1 MPHAILLFIH
11 LLAAAFWVGGMATL
25 HFAVRPAAVATL
37 EPPLRLRTMAAAL
50 RRFFVGV
57 DAAVTLLFVTG
68 VAMILL
74 MGGFRSVHW
83 RVEAMMGIAI
93 VMAAIYVY
101 IRASVFKALRRAVDE
116 SAWPIA
122 AGRLDMVR
130 KLVSLNLA
138 LGVVVFGV
146 AIVGRA
152 GSL

>member
-1 MPHAILLFIH
+1 MPMSYLILLFIH
-11 LLAAAFWVGGMATL
+11 LLCAAFWVGGMATM

-57 DAAVTLLFVTG
+57 DAAVTLLFASG
-68 VAMILL
+68 VAMILAA
-74 MGGFRSVHW
+74 GGFRTVHW
-83 RVEAMMGIAI
+83 RIEAMMGIAL
-93 VMAAIYVY
+93 VMAGIYVY
-101 IRASVFKALRRAVDE
+101 IRASVFKALRRAVEE
-116 SAWPIA
+116 SAWPVA
-122 AGRLDMVR
+122 AARLDTVR

-152 GSL
+152 S

>member
-74 MGGFRSVHW
+74 MGGFRGVHW
-83 RVEAMMGIAI
+83 RVEAMMSIAI
-93 VMAAIYVY
+93 VMAGIYVY
-101 IRASVFKALRRAVDE
+101 IRASVFRALRRAVDE
-116 SAWPIA
+116 SAWPAA
-122 AGRLDMVR
+122 AGRLDTVR

-152 GSL
+152 G

>member
-1 MPHAILLFIH
+1 MSYAFLLFIH

-37 EPPLRLRTMAAAL
+37 EPPLRLRTMAAVL

-74 MGGFRSVHW
+74 AGGFRAVHW
-83 RVEAMMGIAI
+83 RIEAMMGIAL
-93 VMAAIYVY
+93 VMAGIYVY
-101 IRASVFKALRRAVDE
+101 IRASVFKALRRAVEE
-116 SAWPIA
+116 SAWPVA

-138 LGVVVFGV
+138 LGVAVLGV
-146 AIVGRA
+146 AIIGRA
-152 GSL
+152 S

>member
-1 MPHAILLFIH
+1 MSYVILLLIH

-74 MGGFRSVHW
+74 AGGFRAVHW

-93 VMAAIYVY
+93 VMAGIYVY
-101 IRASVFKALRRAVDE
+101 IRASVFRALRRAVEE
-116 SAWPIA
+116 SAWPVA
-122 AGRLDMVR
+122 AARLNTVR
-130 KLVSLNLA
+130 LLVTVNLA
-138 LGVVVFGV
+138 LGVAVFAV
-146 AIVGRA
+146 ATVGRA
-152 GSL
+152 G

>member
-1 MPHAILLFIH
+1 MSYAFLLFIH

-37 EPPLRLRTMAAAL
+37 EPPLRLRTMAAVL

-74 MGGFRSVHW
+74 AGGFRAVHW
-83 RVEAMMGIAI
+83 RIEAMMGIAI
-93 VMAAIYVY
+93 VMAVIYVY
-101 IRASVFKALRRAVDE
+101 IRASVFRALRRAVEDG
-116 SAWPIA
+116 AWPVA
-122 AGRLDMVR
+122 AARLNTVR
-130 KLVSLNLA
+130 QLVMANLA

-146 AIVGRA
+146 ATIGRA
-152 GSL
+152 G

>member
-1 MPHAILLFIH
+1 MPYVILLFVH
-11 LLAAAFWVGGMATL
+11 LLCAAFWIGGMATM

-57 DAAVTLLFVTG
+57 DAAITLLFASG

-74 MGGFRSVHW
+74 AGGFRTVHW
-83 RVEAMMGIAI
+83 HVEAMMGIAI
-93 VMAAIYVY
+93 VMAGIYVY
-101 IRASVFKALRRAVDE
+101 IRASVFKALRRAVEE
-116 SAWPIA
+116 SAWPVA
-122 AGRLDMVR
+122 AARLDTVR

-152 GSL
+152 S

>member
-1 MPHAILLFIH
+1 MQHVILLFIH

-37 EPPLRLRTMAAAL
+37 EPPLRLRMMAAAL

-74 MGGFRSVHW
+74 MGGFRGVHW
-83 RVEAMMGIAI
+83 RVEAMMSIAV
-93 VMAAIYVY
+93 VMAGIYVY
-101 IRASVFKALRRAVDE
+101 IRASVFKSLRRAVDE

-122 AGRLDMVR
+122 AGRLDMIR

-152 GSL
+152 G